1 MRHLGKCR
9 LYLRKQL
16 IYYYRF
22 CCAAASDNRTRL
34 EFHGE
39 RRIWDGRSIRRK
51 IKGNSALY
59 ILIEKVLPLETYMYL
74 LKNALIY

>member
-1 MRHLGKCR
+1 MQTFPKKAINL
-9 LYLRKQL
+9 LN
-16 IYYYRF
+16 YRF

-59 ILIEKVLPLETYMYL
+59 ILIEVLPVIE
-74 LKNALIY
+74 NAFD

>member
-1 MRHLGKCR
+1 MRHSAKCR
-9 LYLRKQL
+9 FYLRKQF

-39 RRIWDGRSIRRK
+39 RGIWDGRSIRRK

-59 ILIEKVLPLETYMYL
+59 ILIEKVLLFETYL